1 MMRKVMPTRRVGGTV
16 AVPGDKSIAHRAA
29 LLSILSKGPLLVR
42 NFPDGEDCGHS
53 LAAAEQCG
61 VVASKHDGLLELNPP
76 PACTLSQ
83 NATINC
89 GNSGTTA
96 RLLSGII
103 AGSNLSAML
112 IGDESLSRRP
122 MKRIA
127 DPLSRMGAEL
137 TDHNGGLP
145 LSIRG
150 HAFLPFEY
158 RLPIPSAQ
166 VKSALLLAGLA
177 SGCSVRILEDVVT
190 RDHTELMIAAIGS
203 GITVRDIKPVPTP
216 DPNDPRRTRMIMPEN
231 FKRETL
237 LGSRATV
244 RGGEIDIPGDISTA
258 AFLFACAA
266 ICRGSITVTNCGL
279 NPTRTAILD
288 HLKAIGC
295 KVTIDGRQ
303 SVSGELRGTV
313 TVEGGPLKS
322 RKIGADRT
330 VELIDEIPIVA
341 VLAAFAEGTT
351 VIRDAGELRVKES
364 DRLAALADN
373 LGRMGVKCGLLEDG
387 IAVEGRKELQGA
399 DLSSFGDHRIAMA
412 MTVAALGASGPS
424 TIDDTEIVAVS
435 CPSFYELIGEI
446 TS

>member
-1 MMRKVMPTRRVGGTV
+1 MKREIKPTRKVIGTV
-16 AVPGDKSIAHRAA
+16 SVPGDKSIAHRAA
-29 LLSILSKGPLLVR
+29 LLSILAKGPFVVR
-42 NFPDGEDCGHS
+42 HFPDGKDCGNS

-61 VVASKHDGLLELNPP
+61 VTVSKHDGLLELTP
-76 PACTLSQ
+76 PAAITLGQ

-112 IGDESLSRRP
+112 VGDESLSRRP
-122 MKRIA
+122 MKRIV
-127 DPLSRMGAEL
+127 DPLTRMGAEV
-137 TDHNGGLP
+137 TAHNGGLP

-150 HAFLPFEY
+150 HSLLPFEY

-177 SGCSVRILEDVVT
+177 SGCSVRILEDIVT
-190 RDHTELMIAAIGS
+190 RDHTELMIATVGS

-216 DPNDPRRTRMIMPEN
+216 DPNDPRRTRMIMPDT
-231 FKRETL
+231 FKRETIL
-237 LGSRATV
+237 ESRATL

-258 AFLFACAA
+258 AFLFGAAA
-266 ICRGSITVTNCGL
+266 ICRGSVTVTNCGL

-295 KVTIDGRQ
+295 KITIDGRQ
-303 SVSGELRGTV
+303 VVSGELRGIV

-322 RKIGADRT
+322 RKIGAERT
-330 VELIDEIPIVA
+330 VELIDEIPVVA

-351 VIRDAGELRVKES
+351 VIRGASELRVKES
-364 DRLAALADN
+364 DRLSALADN

-387 IAVEGRKELQGA
+387 IAVEGCKELQGA

-412 MTVAALGASGPS
+412 MTVAALAASGPS
-424 TIDDTEIVAVS
+424 TIDDTDIVSIS
-435 CPSFYELIGEI
+435 CPTFYELMGEI
-446 TS
+446 TH